1 MKPKVYFEKSI
12 ISYLT
17 ARPSN
22 NVIVAGHQLIT
33 LDWWNKERENYNV
46 VVSDLV
52 LIEAGKGDA
61 EMAEARLRFVQS
73 LKSLTVTEEVIAL
86 SEKIMERGVLPAKA
100 AADASHIAVATV
112 HGIDYLLT
120 WNCKHIANA
129 KIFPKIYE
137 ICENNGYKPSLIC
150 TPNELLGGNDDE
162 R

>member
-86 SEKIMERGVLPAKA
+86 SEKIMERSFAGKSGGGRFAH
-100 AADASHIAVATV
+100 S
-112 HGIDYLLT
+112 GC
-120 WNCKHIANA
+120 NC
-129 KIFPKIYE
+129 
-137 ICENNGYKPSLIC
+137 SR
-150 TPNELLGGNDDE
+150 D
-162 R
+162 